1 VDDTLIE
8 LAKQLAALL
17 GLFTAIL
24 LTLGVGTIGVIT
36 ITWFGDIISKVL
48 RTRLK

>member
-24 LTLGVGTIGVIT
+24 LTIGVGTVGVVT
-36 ITWFGDIISKVL
+36 IAWFGDIISKVL
-48 RTRLK
+48 RTILK

>member
-1 VDDTLIE
+1 VDTTLID

-24 LTLGVGTIGVIT
+24 LTIGLGTIGWVT
-36 ITWFGDIISKVL
+36 MAWFGDIISKVI

>member
-1 VDDTLIE
+1 VDTTLIE

-24 LTLGVGTIGVIT
+24 LTIGVGTIGWVT
-36 ITWFGDIISKVL
+36 IAWFGDIISKVI
-48 RTRLK
+48 RKRLK

>member
-1 VDDTLIE
+1 MDDTLIE

-17 GLFTAIL
+17 GLFTAIV
-24 LTLGVGTIGVIT
+24 LTIGVGTIGWVT
-36 ITWFGDIISKVL
+36 IAWFGDIISKVL

>member
-1 VDDTLIE
+1 VDTTLIE

-24 LTLGVGTIGVIT
+24 LAIGLGTIGWVT
-36 ITWFGDIISKVL
+36 MAWFGDIVSKVI